1 MSSCLDSDTLASIG
15 QALEWDIE
23 EPLRHLLECDTCR
36 ESVAILAGAQRVLA
50 QEAPADP
57 ALVDRIMNTMTEPVA
72 AATGQPRTATAV
84 WLLNGGMA
92 ALTVLAVV
100 GAAALQTGGPPPGWA
115 AVGAALVVAGGYVWR
130 EYRTDSLGGT
140 A

>member
-15 QALEWDIE
+15 QALEWDVDK
-23 EPLRHLLECDTCR
+23 PLRHLLECDTCR

-57 ALVDRIMNTMTEPVA
+57 ALVERIMNSMTEPVA
-72 AATGQPRTATAV
+72 AATGQPRAVTAV

-92 ALTVLAVV
+92 ALTVLALA
-100 GAAALQTGGPPPGWA
+100 GAAALQTGGSPPGWA
-115 AVGAALVVAGGYVWR
+115 AVGGAVAAAGFYLLR
-130 EYRTDSLGGT
+130 ERRVSR
-140 A
+140 AS

>member
-72 AATGQPRTATAV
+72 AATGQPRAATAV

-92 ALTVLAVV
+92 ALTVLAVA
-100 GAAALQTGGPPPGWA
+100 GAATLQTGGPPPGWA
-115 AVGAALVVAGGYVWR
+115 AVGGAVATAGFYLLR
-130 EYRTDSLGGT
+130 ERRVRS
-140 A
+140 AN